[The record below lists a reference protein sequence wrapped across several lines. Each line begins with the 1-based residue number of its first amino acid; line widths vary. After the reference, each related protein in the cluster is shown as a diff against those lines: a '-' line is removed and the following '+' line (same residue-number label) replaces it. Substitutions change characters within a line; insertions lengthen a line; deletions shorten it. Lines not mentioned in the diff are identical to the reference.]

1 MKRLVLLIVTIFL
14 QGCSVFGVRTGE
26 MLDYHL
32 GLGIVKTRFGGTRHP
47 ERVSGRCKKM
57 ACAYVFNSD
66 F

>member
-1 MKRLVLLIVTIFL
+1 MKLAITN
-14 QGCSVFGVRTGE
+14 G
-26 MLDYHL
+26 L
-32 GLGIVKTRFGGTRHP
+32 GLGIVKTRFGGTQHP